1 MPAKK
6 ATTKNAKR
14 NLSSDSDSES
24 FTTRYTVTDAAA
36 RPSSQGSLPP
46 LIGDPSSGDAYAVPS
61 SGENNPSSGGEVT
74 MKVTKEQ
81 FEALNCFLQSQR
93 RQKPAI
99 VPHRVSTWS
108 GYLYP
113 GPDHEALLASLRAAY
128 PARCTNPRQEANNS
142 DHERRV
148 LIAVTEK
155 LVRSLAE
162 GGQAADPTLV
172 QESIQLLIDRM
183 HAQSVREQYSSS
195 KPGIEFEAYWWGKE
209 RALERGVDEYL
220 ALEDKISRRFTKEKE
235 GRSRDSRP
243 PAGNQRIKRRR

>member
-36 RPSSQGSLPP
+36 RPS
-46 LIGDPSSGDAYAVPS
+46 SSGDAYAVPS

-108 GYLYP
+108 GY
-113 GPDHEALLASLRAAY
+113 HEALLASLRAAY

-142 DHERRV
+142 DHERCV

-243 PAGNQRIKRRR
+243 PAGNQRIKRCR